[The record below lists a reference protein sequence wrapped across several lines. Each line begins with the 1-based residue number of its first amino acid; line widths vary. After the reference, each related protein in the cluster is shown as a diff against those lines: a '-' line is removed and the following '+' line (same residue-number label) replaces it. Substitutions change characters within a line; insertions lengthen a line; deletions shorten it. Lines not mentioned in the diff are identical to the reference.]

1 MNGSMISSAV
11 RYMESLK
18 DKVPP
23 AYEEEIT
30 VKQKRPS
37 TPHLKTS
44 GLDPHKMVKA
54 VDKLKAKGLEVKDAC
69 EQVGMTRA
77 QYYKTRKGITNRK

>member
-1 MNGSMISSAV
+1 MNGSMIASAI
-11 RYMESLK
+11 RYMESIK

-30 VKQKRPS
+30 VKPG
-37 TPHLKTS
+37 TTHLKTL
-44 GLDPHKMVKA
+44 GLDPHKMVKD
-54 VDKLKAKGLEVKDAC
+54 VNKLKAKGMTVKDAC

-77 QYYKTRKGITNRK
+77 QYYKTKKGITNKK

>member
-1 MNGSMISSAV
+1 MNESMITSAV

-23 AYEEEIT
+23 AGEEVIT
-30 VKQKRPS
+30 VKQKRPG
-37 TPHLKTS
+37 TPHLKTL

-54 VDKLKAKGLEVKDAC
+54 VDKLKAKGIEVNDAC
-69 EQVGMTRA
+69 EQVGMTRS
-77 QYYKTRKGITNRK
+77 QYYKTKKGTTNRK

>member
-1 MNGSMISSAV
+1 MIASAV
-11 RYMESLK
+11 RYMESIK

-23 AYEEEIT
+23 TDEEVIT

-37 TPHLKTS
+37 TPHLKTL

-54 VDKLKAKGLEVKDAC
+54 VDKLKAKGLMVKDAC
-69 EQVGMTRA
+69 ERVGMTRS
-77 QYYKTRKGITNRK
+77 QYYKTKKGTTNRK

>member
-1 MNGSMISSAV
+1 MNESMITSAV

-23 AYEEEIT
+23 AGEEDII

-37 TPHLKTS
+37 TPHLKTL
-44 GLDPHKMVKA
+44 GLDPHKMVKD
-54 VDKLKAKGLEVKDAC
+54 VDKLKAKGLEVNDAC
-69 EQVGMTRA
+69 EQVGMTRS
-77 QYYKTRKGITNRK
+77 QYYKTKKGVTNRK

>member
-1 MNGSMISSAV
+1 MTGSMISSAV
-11 RYMESLK
+11 RYMESIK

-30 VKQKRPS
+30 VKPG
-37 TPHLKTS
+37 TPHLKTL

-69 EQVGMTRA
+69 EQVGMTRS
-77 QYYKTRKGITNRK
+77 QYYKTRKGITNRR